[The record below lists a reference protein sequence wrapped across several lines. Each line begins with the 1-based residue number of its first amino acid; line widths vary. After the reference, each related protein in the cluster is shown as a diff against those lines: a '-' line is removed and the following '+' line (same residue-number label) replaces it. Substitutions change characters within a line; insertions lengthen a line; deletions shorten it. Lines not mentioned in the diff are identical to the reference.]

1 MTVEHQR
8 ALFKRPHTIGE
19 ELWEIHLTRSEALR
33 TDGHFLDYNGSDSDE
48 KQQKV
53 RRCSIGEE
61 LWEVHLKRSEN
72 MNDEE
77 DKDTLEMPDGKEMS
91 EKSLLDGDETCE
103 ASNHDTKGSVPLCDT
118 GKEKKSVQS
127 KIKIDARGS

>member
-1 MTVEHQR
+1 MACQY
-8 ALFKRPHTIGE
+8 LPGKKRSSGQSCSDVCA
-19 ELWEIHLTRSEALR
+19 SE
-33 TDGHFLDYNGSDSDE
+33 DGDAA
-48 KQQKV
+48 
-53 RRCSIGEE
+53 IGEE

-103 ASNHDTKGSVPLCDT
+103 ASNHDTKDSVPLCDT
-118 GKEKKSVQS
+118 VKEKKSVQS
-127 KIKIDARGS
+127 KTSIDVQGS